1 MKTEIY
7 CVLTRGDDGL
17 FVIDAFSTLENA
29 REAMKVH
36 IECQEALEG
45 VGVEFYVDYHSLERL
60 SVPGFVL
67 RPESVI
73 SHVTVAKKHGDKI
86 TKTDRYVVKVQIS

>member
-7 CVLTRGDDGL
+7 YMLTRGDDGL

-29 REAMKVH
+29 REAMKMR

-45 VGVEFYVDYHSLERL
+45 TGVDFYVDYHPLERL

-73 SHVTVAKKHGDKI
+73 SHVTVAKKRGDKI